1 MSSSGTA
8 ATFTV
13 TETKLDIPVVI
24 LKTEDNT
31 KLSKL
36 LSEEFKRP
44 IYWNEYKVIPSK
56 NDNANEYTGE
66 QLDASIQGV
75 DGLFLLILAVIVII
89 LLQKTL
95 IKNSFFQD

>member
-13 TETKLDIPVVI
+13 TETKLYIPVVT

-44 IYWNEYKVIPSK
+44 IYWNEYKVIPNK
-56 NDNANEYTGE
+56 NDNANEYIRE

-89 LLQKTL
+89 LLQKTR
-95 IKNSFFQD
+95 IKNIFFQD

>member
-1 MSSSGTA
+1 MEWIES
-8 ATFTV
+8 
-13 TETKLDIPVVI
+13 
-24 LKTEDNT
+24 N
-31 KLSKL
+31 
-36 LSEEFKRP
+36 
-44 IYWNEYKVIPSK
+44 PSK

-95 IKNSFFQD
+95 IKNIFFQD

>member
-8 ATFTV
+8 TTFTV
-13 TETKLDIPVVI
+13 TETKLYIPVVI

-44 IYWNEYKVIPSK
+44 IYWNE
-56 NDNANEYTGE
+56 
-66 QLDASIQGV
+66 
-75 DGLFLLILAVIVII
+75 
-89 LLQKTL
+89 
-95 IKNSFFQD
+95 

>member
-8 ATFTV
+8 TTFTV
-13 TETKLDIPVVI
+13 TETKLYIPVVI

-56 NDNANEYTGE
+56 NDNANEYAGE

-95 IKNSFFQD
+95 IKNIFFQD

>member
-13 TETKLDIPVVI
+13 TETKLYIPVVT

-95 IKNSFFQD
+95 IKNIFFQD

>member
-13 TETKLDIPVVI
+13 TETKLYIPVVI

-56 NDNANEYTGE
+56 NDNANEYTRE

-75 DGLFLLILAVIVII
+75 DGLFLLISAVIVII

-95 IKNSFFQD
+95 IKNIFFQD

>member
-44 IYWNEYKVIPSK
+44 IYWNEYKVIPNK
-56 NDNANEYTGE
+56 NDNANEYIRE